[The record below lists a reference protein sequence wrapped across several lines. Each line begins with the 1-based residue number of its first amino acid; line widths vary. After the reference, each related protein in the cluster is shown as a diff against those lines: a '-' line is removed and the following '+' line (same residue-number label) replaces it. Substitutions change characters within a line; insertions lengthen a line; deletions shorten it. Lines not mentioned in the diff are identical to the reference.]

1 MQVNTPKMTRWLVVT
16 TVLMAISTPLMANEK
31 ADHDA
36 VRPVPRSG
44 GWMKR
49 HESFNKRVQAG
60 KVDLVFIGDS
70 ITQGWEGNGK
80 KVWQKY
86 YGKRNTVNLG
96 IGGDR
101 TQHVIWRLDNGNL
114 KGISPK
120 LAVIM
125 IGTNNSGNNTSA
137 QIAEGVEVIVDQL
150 KKKTPQTKVL
160 ILAVFPRGKD
170 ANDKRRKVNEGAN
183 QGMAKLADGKQ
194 VHYLDIGDKFLAK
207 DKTLSR
213 EIMPDLLHLSPQGY
227 EIWAASIESMVA
239 KLLGE

>member
-1 MQVNTPKMTRWLVVT
+1 
-16 TVLMAISTPLMANEK
+16 
-31 ADHDA
+31 
-36 VRPVPRSG
+36 
-44 GWMKR
+44 
-49 HESFNKRVQAG
+49 
-60 KVDLVFIGDS
+60 
-70 ITQGWEGNGK
+70 
-80 KVWQKY
+80 KY

-137 QIAEGVEVIVDQL
+137 QIAEGVEVIVGQL
-150 KKKTPQTKVL
+150 KKKTPKTKVL

-194 VHYLDIGDKFLAK
+194 VHYLDIGDKFLAR

-213 EIMPDLLHLSPQGY
+213 DIMPDLLHLSPQCY
-227 EIWAASIESMVA
+227 EIWASSIESTVA